1 MPTRNQVPRVDGEG
15 SLGTSSKKWG
25 SAYVNNINA
34 TNLNNRSIATDQA
47 TLDTHTQKI
56 SAAEGDIDTLEGQ
69 VTTLQHAYAGPLVAS
84 TVAGMTDQTKVYV
97 YTGSETGYTAG
108 NWYYYDGSAWVSGG
122 VYNATAFETDT
133 TLTASGAAA
142 DAKVV
147 GDNISRIDQ
156 NVISLGDGEVLVE
169 ANWVNGALRPDG
181 VISPSVTYRITTYD
195 YFSFSSNVTL
205 HVKENF
211 KALVLDKS
219 TMQTIEIVHEG
230 PTQILANK
238 EIKICIMRTTENTSE
253 TADIEYF
260 RSQLYIESWLLQ
272 MINTNENKF
281 MIVDGAHKMFRKVV
295 VIGDSLSSGYVYDS
309 NGGVHTLYDY
319 SWGAVLAS
327 EYNADY
333 TIAAFGGAMAK
344 TWYESE
350 IAGRG
355 LDLALQHPSQAYII
369 GLGQNDLSHYDDN
382 TVGSTA
388 DIDLSDYTQNADSFY
403 GWYAKIIQRMYAL
416 NSGAVFCLTI
426 PVTLHPGYNT
436 NRDRINSAIRNIVAY
451 LNTNG
456 INVTLL
462 DLYADYG
469 YLYNNPPIS
478 SMYYSGHYQACGYAL
493 MANIIAKAWDKA
505 ITNNPSKYRYL
516 ELL

>member
-1 MPTRNQVPRVDGEG
+1 MSTRNFVPRADGEG
-15 SLGTSSKKWG
+15 SIGISANKWG
-25 SAYVNNINA
+25 DVYADAGHIAGRNIGSDG
-34 TNLNNRSIATDQA
+34 TM
-47 TLDTHTQKI
+47 LDTHESEIT
-56 SAAEGDIDTLEGQ
+56 TLQGQ
-69 VTTLQHAYAGPLVAS
+69 MTTLQHAVGSPLTAS
-84 TVAGMTDQTKVYV
+84 TVAGMTDNTKVYV

-108 NWYYYDGSAWVSGG
+108 NWYYYDGTDWVSGG
-122 VYNATAFETDT
+122 VYNATALETDK
-133 TLTASGAAA
+133 TLLVSGAAA

-156 NVISLGDGEVLVE
+156 NVISLGDGEVLVD
-169 ANWVNGALRPDG
+169 ANWVNGALRSDG

-195 YFSFSSNVTL
+195 YFSFSSNVLL

-219 TMQTIEIVHEG
+219 TMQTIEIVHDG

-260 RSQLYIESWLLQ
+260 RSQLYIESELLQ
-272 MINTNENKF
+272 MISSQNDKLLTSN
-281 MIVDGAHKMFRKVV
+281 GSHKMFRKVV

-309 NGGVHTLYDY
+309 NDGVHALYDY

-333 TIAAFGGAMAK
+333 TIAAFGGARAK

-350 IAGRG
+350 IEGRG

-369 GLGQNDLSHYDDN
+369 GLGENDLGHYDDS
-382 TVGSTA
+382 TVGTTS
-388 DIDLSDYTQNADSFY
+388 DINLTDYTQNADSFY
-403 GWYAKIIQRMYAL
+403 GWYGKIIQRMYAL
-416 NSGAVFCLTI
+416 NGGAVFCLTI

-436 NRDRINSAIRNIVAY
+436 NRDRINTAIRNIVAY
-451 LNTNG
+451 LNSNG

-469 YLYNNPPIS
+469 YLYKNPPIS
-478 SMYYSGHYQACGYAL
+478 DMRYNSHYQACGYAL
-493 MANIIAKAWDKA
+493 MANIIAKIWDDA
-505 ITNNPSKYRYL
+505 INNNPSKYRYL